1 MVADRS
7 CFAGSTTLLGQEIP
21 ILVKEVGLSIPEAIR
36 MVTEIPAKILGI
48 ADKKGSIRT
57 GLDADIILLDSNFK
71 IHEIFQQ
78 GILIQF

>member
-1 MVADRS
+1 M
-7 CFAGSTTLLGQEIP
+7 
-21 ILVKEVGLSIPEAIR
+21 VKEVGLSIPEAIR

-48 ADKKGSIRT
+48 ADKKGSIKT